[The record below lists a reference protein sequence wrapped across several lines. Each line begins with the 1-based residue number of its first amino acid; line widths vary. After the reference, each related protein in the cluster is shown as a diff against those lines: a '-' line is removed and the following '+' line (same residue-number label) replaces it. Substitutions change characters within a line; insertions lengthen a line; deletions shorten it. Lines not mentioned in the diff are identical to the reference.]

1 LTEIGGIKEEIFD
14 PPQLL

>member
-14 PPQLL
+14 PQQLL